1 LSKVLGGFLRE
12 PTIQPTEVDETLG
25 CFILTAASSDVRR
38 CDYITELWNKD
49 VNNFDWVVIVM
60 ARRDFQNDEYCER
73 IGLHADLPNNFRVF
87 VIPDGPKTA
96 GYTRSWCFYLAT
108 LLPNTETRVCIRD
121 DRRWVFAAKKR
132 RSGSLAEQPAK
143 TVKEMLID
151 PEGNWRI
158 VHNTIYS
165 PICGMATTTNVPA
178 VGKWSQVNQAL
189 FATVSTLRLFHER
202 KGWYPQGPILED
214 YCATKMYFECGFTCS
229 TLGPWVGKR
238 TLGGCTSL
246 ARQGDSTGE
255 VNFLHYSDAVLEL
268 ALDMARRLK
277 PEISADRG
285 RRKITWTVGTD
296 TQTFREG
303 DSDGGG
309 TTAVL
314 TAFLAYYL
322 DTAES
327 NLGVVRSAF
336 TNYSSVNLHSMNNE
350 QLRTLLLTLDAASNV
365 ANARRQC
372 LSNALAILPP
382 TPERPE
388 RDTAPK
394 FRSRLNAA
402 IEEAADHM
410 ERLTAA
416 HTLLRAH
423 VLRAQVL
430 RPDASLKA
438 KPCT

>member
-1 LSKVLGGFLRE
+1 
-12 PTIQPTEVDETLG
+12 
-25 CFILTAASSDVRR
+25 
-38 CDYITELWNKD
+38 
-49 VNNFDWVVIVM
+49 
-60 ARRDFQNDEYCER
+60 
-73 IGLHADLPNNFRVF
+73 
-87 VIPDGPKTA
+87 
-96 GYTRSWCFYLAT
+96 
-108 LLPNTETRVCIRD
+108 
-121 DRRWVFAAKKR
+121 
-132 RSGSLAEQPAK
+132 
-143 TVKEMLID
+143 VKEMLID
-151 PEGNWRI
+151 GEHNWRI
-158 VHNTIYS
+158 VDNTIYS
-165 PICGMATTTNVPA
+165 PIGGMATTTKDPA
-178 VGKWSQVNQAL
+178 VGIWSQVNQAL
-189 FATVSTLRLFHER
+189 FATVRTLQSFHR
-202 KGWYPQGPILED
+202 QKGWYPKGPILED
-214 YCATKMYFECGFTCS
+214 YCATKMFFECGFTCS

-238 TLGGCTSL
+238 TWGRCTSL
-246 ARQGDSTGE
+246 ARPGDSTGE

-322 DTAES
+322 DTAKR
-327 NLGVVRSAF
+327 NLVVVRSAF

-350 QLRTLLLTLDAASNV
+350 QLRTLLLTLDAASNA

-372 LSNALAILPP
+372 LSNALGILPP

-402 IEEAADHM
+402 IEEAADHVQN
-410 ERLTAA
+410 LTLA
-416 HTLLRAH
+416 HALLQ
-423 VLRAQVL
+423 AQVL